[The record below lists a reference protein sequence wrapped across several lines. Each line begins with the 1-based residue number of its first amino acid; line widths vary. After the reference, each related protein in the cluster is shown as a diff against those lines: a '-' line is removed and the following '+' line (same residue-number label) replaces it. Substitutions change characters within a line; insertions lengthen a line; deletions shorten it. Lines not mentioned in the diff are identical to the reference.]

1 MATTC
6 AKIHVRFSS
15 SKTRT
20 HQYSQK
26 NVQNLSR
33 KRKKQQRAPK
43 PEPINIHK
51 NMYLPSDPFLDVAAS
66 LLSSIPSLGSQFP
79 VSALSS
85 TPCLHGRRFFLL
97 KNYCTKT
104 RTSGQI
110 SSSSP
115 SSSCGPL
122 GTVTTSSP
130 SLNAAMAIPG
140 SRNRHKSSS
149 TRSSPQ
155 ITILVMPG

>member
-6 AKIHVRFSS
+6 AKIQVRFSS

-26 NVQNLSR
+26 HVQNLSR

-51 NMYLPSDPFLDVAAS
+51 NMYLHSDPFLDVAAS

-85 TPCLHGRRFFLL
+85 TPCLHGRRLF
-97 KNYCTKT
+97 C
-104 RTSGQI
+104 
-110 SSSSP
+110 
-115 SSSCGPL
+115 
-122 GTVTTSSP
+122 
-130 SLNAAMAIPG
+130 
-140 SRNRHKSSS
+140 
-149 TRSSPQ
+149 
-155 ITILVMPG
+155 

>member
-26 NVQNLSR
+26 HVQNLSR

-43 PEPINIHK
+43 PEPIKHPSVH
-51 NMYLPSDPFLDVAAS
+51 LPSDPFLDVAAS

-85 TPCLHGRRFFLL
+85 TPCLHGRRFVLL

-104 RTSGQI
+104 RTSAQI

-140 SRNRHKSSS
+140 SRNLHKSSS

-155 ITILVMPG
+155 ITILVTPG